1 MNEPPAGVKGLWHVA
16 LNVKDLRRSQRFY
29 EQIFGM
35 QVVWQPDADNV
46 YLTSGRDNLAL
57 HQITPSELP
66 RYERAPGQYLDHLGF
81 IMESPE
87 TVDRLFIEVE
97 RRRITIVKPPKQ
109 HRDGSYSFYLADPDG
124 NTVQVLYEPTVSAK
138 ELHT

>member
-1 MNEPPAGVKGLWHVA
+1 MNEPPTGVKGLWHVA

-35 QVVWQPDADNV
+35 QVVWQPDGDNV

-66 RYERAPGQYLDHLGF
+66 RYETAPGQYLDHLGF

-87 TVDRLFIEVE
+87 TVDRLFIEAE

-109 HRDGSYSFYLADPDG
+109 HRDGSHSFYLADPDG